1 MPQAFDPSKPFTVA
15 DFDPSKPFT
24 PVADQPHPEAKMSAA
39 ADGRSG
45 VAMPGDPDE
54 VTLGQLIDHPIESI
68 KKIGATVGKEVSDP
82 KLWASIALGYFG
94 PKAADIVVPAMANA
108 ARAVGSGVA
117 SAREY
122 VPDAIGVISPRAGK
136 VIDIAQR
143 FARARDA
150 ATVTQAPEPAAPVE
164 AAPAQLQSTETPLE
178 LTRRLRAEWQA
189 KHAQT
194 APAPAPA
201 SPAADPAPPQAA
213 APVASPA
220 PASPAAASV
229 AAAAPASNI
238 GAAYQAVLKAFE
250 DAGATPQR
258 AEAANAVNLLKW
270 GKSPAEAVS
279 TVMGN
284 RPGGTAAAPA
294 VDPAAELARRLGTPS
309 DAQVAADMEKRAV
322 KGQKTLMPK
331 YAADVP
337 PVPKTLAEVAPTAE
351 AASPS
356 MPDYAGTHRP
366 TPDGPPAHD
375 LLEGDFAPKDIYE
388 HPEWYVGDPGSAGAR
403 ESVAALKKIR
413 GKPDATV
420 TIYRAAPKAELNSGD
435 WVSLSKK
442 YAAQHG
448 MANDPSADVPV
459 HAFKVKASD
468 VKWAGDDL
476 GEFGY
481 YPSKGSP
488 LETVGYEDVPKS
500 SRRTVELSPTEQYAL
515 HWVKQD
521 MESLPFTKHT
531 FNETLHRGS
540 DFDIVPGSGGAPIYQ
555 EIIGDVSGA
564 SRGDVLNAIR
574 NLQQGKVTKL
584 GELVLAK
591 VKEVADMSEAQLK
604 KRFVTSPPH
613 FSEVGK

>member
-1 MPQAFDPSKPFTVA
+1 MAQEIVIVGDDGTEHVFPSGFDPARAAAIVRSRNVTPISADEPSTYAAGALKGAKEGIIGGAKGFAEGMLQSPASFAKGIVSMLTTNPVTTVKDA
-15 DFDPSKPFT
+15 IAAIERLPDAVRSAGVD
-24 PVADQPHPEAKMSAA
+24 PEAWGQGVGDVTGQTMIGMAGPRAVKAGVQAAPAAMRTVGAAAAIPAGAAIGGTVGGPVGAAVGAGLGGLAREAIQAIPPSAAETAATAASAA
-39 ADGRSG
+39 AQRLTAALSSG
-45 VAMPGDPDE
+45 EAIPAAKFFELLRQVPPNERAAVLAARQAAVE
-54 VTLGQLIDHPIESI
+54 
-68 KKIGATVGKEVSDP
+68 GAT
-82 KLWASIALGYFG
+82 A
-94 PKAADIVVPAMANA
+94 
-108 ARAVGSGVA
+108 
-117 SAREY
+117 
-122 VPDAIGVISPRAGK
+122 
-136 VIDIAQR
+136 
-143 FARARDA
+143 
-150 ATVTQAPEPAAPVE
+150 PAA
-164 AAPAQLQSTETPLE
+164 A
-178 LTRRLRAEWQA
+178 
-189 KHAQT
+189 
-194 APAPAPA
+194 APAPATAP
-201 SPAADPAPPQAA
+201 PAAAPAPPPTA
-213 APVASPA
+213 APLAQPEPSSPSAA
-220 PASPAAASV
+220 PV

-284 RPGGTAAAPA
+284 RPGGAAAPPA

-309 DAQVAADMEKRAV
+309 DAQVAADMAKRAV
-322 KGQKTLMPK
+322 KGQKTLMRK

-337 PVPKTLAEVAPTAE
+337 PVPTEPPPAVPP
-351 AASPS
+351 AAS
-356 MPDYAGTHRP
+356 
-366 TPDGPPAHD
+366 
-375 LLEGDFAPKDIYE
+375 
-388 HPEWYVGDPGSAGAR
+388 
-403 ESVAALKKIR
+403 
-413 GKPDATV
+413 
-420 TIYRAAPKAELNSGD
+420 
-435 WVSLSKK
+435 
-442 YAAQHG
+442 
-448 MANDPSADVPV
+448 
-459 HAFKVKASD
+459 
-468 VKWAGDDL
+468 
-476 GEFGY
+476 
-481 YPSKGSP
+481 SP

-584 GELVLAK
+584 GELVLSK